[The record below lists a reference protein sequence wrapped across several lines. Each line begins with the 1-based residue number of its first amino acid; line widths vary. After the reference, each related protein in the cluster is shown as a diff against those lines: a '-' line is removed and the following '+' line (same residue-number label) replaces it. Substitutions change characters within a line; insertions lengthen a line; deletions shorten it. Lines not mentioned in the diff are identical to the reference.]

1 MAVTDWIQTAAVIY
15 FAWQQN
21 RIFKDQNEIFANQAR
36 QGNVPGKTSRWL
48 QFKRYWPT
56 MAMVALMLLT
66 GYDIYDRHANGA
78 SGANFIGATWWRY
91 LPLLMLIGVGIGLMI
106 ARLTRAKAN
115 TPEQKKLT
123 IRSAFYGTGPLDER
137 EVTERLSMTATDA
150 LVVPV
155 DNNFLGCDPAPMKKK
170 RLRVEYSYGN
180 LSILQ
185 ATRWEGGRLVLPEDS
200 EIARLA
206 HEIEQVTQD
215 LEKAKASNAEL
226 SRSPAIKLDAA
237 QIGKAGGLMTRA
249 GEAEALAVELER
261 IWHLYLQNKETL
273 RRPLGAK
280 ALPAWAEHHQT
291 QLFRFRTIYQW
302 HIDSIKELDA
312 SFHSIVMDH
321 GFPNED
327 EYVDVKRNLEE
338 HAKLLRKLAS
348 TLGAPDTRVNLY
360 AEKHRLEDELEA
372 LELPEPPPSL
382 KDVPADSIASIA
394 MMHSP
399 IRPMTNQELYDSR
412 KKDRKIKRL

>member
-21 RIFKDQNEIFANQAR
+21 RIFTRQNEILANQAS
-36 QGNVPGKTSRWL
+36 QGNMPSKNSRWF

-56 MAMVALMLLT
+56 MAMGGLMLLT

-78 SGANFIGATWWRY
+78 STANFNTATWWRY
-91 LPLLMLIGVGIGLMI
+91 LPLLLLFAVGIGLI
-106 ARLTRAKAN
+106 IGRLTRAKAN
-115 TPEQKKLT
+115 TLEQKKLT

-137 EVTERLSMTATDA
+137 EVTERLSMAATDA

-155 DNNFLGCDPAPMKKK
+155 DNNFLGCDPAPMKTK

-180 LSILQ
+180 LSVLQ

-206 HEIEQVTQD
+206 NEIAQVTREA
-215 LEKAKASNAEL
+215 EKAKADNAEL
-226 SRSPAIKLDAA
+226 SRSPAMKLDAE

-261 IWHLYLQNKETL
+261 IWHLFLQKKDTL
-273 RRPLGAK
+273 LRPLSVK
-280 ALPAWAEHHQT
+280 ALPAWAEYHQT
-291 QLFRFRTIYQW
+291 QLFRFRAIYQW
-302 HIDSIKELDA
+302 HIDSIREVHV

-321 GFPNED
+321 GFPNDD
-327 EYVDVKRNLEE
+327 EYIDVKRNLEE
-338 HAKLLRKLAS
+338 HAKLLRKLARA
-348 TLGAPDTRVNLY
+348 LGAPIPR
-360 AEKHRLEDELEA
+360 
-372 LELPEPPPSL
+372 
-382 KDVPADSIASIA
+382 
-394 MMHSP
+394 
-399 IRPMTNQELYDSR
+399 
-412 KKDRKIKRL
+412 